1 MSDRFE
7 LEQQILKCWNV
18 TDDIK
23 MLRRAMLDGEKAL
36 TTDQIDNALLGII
49 TLYEMR
55 FEETFATFEE
65 LVNKKKII

>member
-1 MSDRFE
+1 MSDRFD
-7 LEQQILKCWNV
+7 LEQQIMKCWNV

-23 MLRRAMLDGEKAL
+23 MLRRAMLDGERAL

-55 FEETFATFEE
+55 FEETFATFEQ
-65 LVNKKKII
+65 LVHNKKII

>member
-1 MSDRFE
+1 MMSDRFE
-7 LEQQILKCWNV
+7 LEQQILKCWNI

-23 MLRRAMLDGEKAL
+23 LLRRAMLDGGQL

-55 FEETFATFEE
+55 FEETFATFED
-65 LVNKKKII
+65 LISRGKIT

>member
-23 MLRRAMLDGEKAL
+23 MLRRAMLDGERAL

-49 TLYEMR
+49 ALYEMR
-55 FEETFATFEE
+55 FEETFATFED
-65 LVNKKKII
+65 LVSKRKIT